1 MRTVSLVLFCF
12 IYSQILFS
20 QSFIGTNTTFLG
32 AYGLQQ
38 ELSVGSQFYK
48 KLHLDIRVGSNFKS
62 YSTYKFGL
70 RYDLITL
77 TKAKFQV
84 GVDLGHLKYKQF
96 GLQTYEQFRTFELL
110 AGASYNFYRRIEGV
124 TEIGVMN
131 GQFSTESTSL
141 LMRLGLR
148 YKL

>member
-1 MRTVSLVLFCF
+1 MKTVSFVLFCF

-20 QSFIGTNTTFLG
+20 QSSIGTNTTYLG

-48 KLHLDIRVGSNFKS
+48 KLHFDIRVGTNFKS

-70 RYDLITL
+70 RYDLIAL
-77 TKAKFQV
+77 TKTKFRI
-84 GVDLGHLKYKQF
+84 GLDLGHLKYKQF
-96 GLQTYEQFRTFELL
+96 GIQTYEQFRTFELL
-110 AGASYNFYRRIEGV
+110 AGASYNFYSRIEGV
-124 TEIGVMN
+124 AELGVMN
-131 GQFSTESTSL
+131 KQFSTEPTPL